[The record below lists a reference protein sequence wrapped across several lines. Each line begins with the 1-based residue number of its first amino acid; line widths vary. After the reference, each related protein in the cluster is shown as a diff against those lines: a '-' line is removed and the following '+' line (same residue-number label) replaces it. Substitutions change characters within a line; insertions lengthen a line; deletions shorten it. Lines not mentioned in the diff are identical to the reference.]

1 MLRRPRRTHGRAP
14 VRSVRGFSLVELMIA
29 LGLGLLI
36 MTALTG
42 LFVST
47 SRTNQEMAR
56 TNSQMENARFALSLL
71 KDDLVHGGYW
81 GGFIPD
87 FDDLTNQA
95 TSAPT
100 DTPSIVPDPCL
111 AYASWASTA
120 GYLNA
125 LLGIPVQSHIP
136 STQCTAVITNQQ
148 ASTDVLVVRHAA
160 TCALIWN
167 ASTSAFEAEGGN
179 CPADVTGAAYFQ
191 PSRCASDAARY
202 VLGRAGTDT
211 FGMQRRQ
218 CDTRRAPRMRV
229 VNNIYYVRNFSVT
242 AGDGIPT
249 LVRSEL
255 GVASGAPAQ
264 GAAQALVEGIQGFR
278 VELGVDSLS
287 ETNAAVDYSAAI
299 NWNPAGQWTTA
310 TNRGDGVPD
319 GTPPFVHC
327 PSTSR
332 FACTTNNATTAAA
345 LANVVAVRIW
355 VLARADQATPGYTD
369 RKTYTLGSEGG
380 GQTLGPFNDGFKRR
394 VFATTVR
401 LVNVTGRRE
410 TP

>member
-1 MLRRPRRTHGRAP
+1 
-14 VRSVRGFSLVELMIA
+14 MIA

-42 LFVST
+42 LFVNT

-56 TNSQMENARFALSLL
+56 TNSQMENARFALALL

-81 GGFIPD
+81 GGFIPA
-87 FDDLTNQA
+87 FDDLTNQ
-95 TSAPT
+95 TIPSDWPLVNDVPT
-100 DTPSIVPDPCL
+100 IVPDPCL

-120 GYLNA
+120 GYVNA
-125 LLGIPVQSHIP
+125 LIGIPVQTHID
-136 STQCTAVITNQQ
+136 STQCTGVISNQQ
-148 ASTDVLVVRHAA
+148 TSTDVLVVRHAA
-160 TCALIWN
+160 TCALVWN
-167 ASTSAFEAEGGN
+167 GTGFVAESGN

-191 PSRCASDAARY
+191 PSRCTSDASPY

-218 CDTRRAPRMRV
+218 CDGQLSPRMRV
-229 VNNIYYVRNFSVT
+229 INNIYYVRDFSVT

-255 GVASGAPAQ
+255 GVASSAPSQ
-264 GAAQALVEGIQGFR
+264 VAAQALVEGIQGFR

-287 ETNAAVDYSAAI
+287 ETGALVNYAAAI
-299 NWNPAGQWTTA
+299 DWQPAGQWTTA

-327 PSTSR
+327 PTTTR
-332 FACTTNNATTAAA
+332 FACTTNNAATAAA

-355 VLARADQATPGYTD
+355 VLARADQPTPGYTD

-394 VFATTVR
+394 VFATTAR

>member
-1 MLRRPRRTHGRAP
+1 MLKRHVPAQRGHCLRVA
-14 VRSVRGFSLVELMIA
+14 RGFSLVELMVA
-29 LGLGLLI
+29 LALGLLI

-42 LFVST
+42 LFVNT

-56 TNSQMENARFALSLL
+56 TNSQMENARFALALL
-71 KDDLVHGGYW
+71 KDDLIHGGYW
-81 GGFIPD
+81 GGFVPA
-87 FDDLTNQA
+87 FDDLTNQS

-100 DTPSIVPDPCL
+100 DTPTIVPDPCL

-120 GYLNA
+120 GHVNA
-125 LLGIPVQSHIP
+125 LIGIPVQTHIP
-136 STQCTAVITNQQ
+136 STQCTGVISNQQ
-148 ASTDVLVVRHAA
+148 SSTDVLVVRHAA
-160 TCALIWN
+160 TCSLIWN
-167 ASTSAFEAEGGN
+167 GTGFVAESAN

-191 PSRCASDAARY
+191 PGRCTSDASPY

-218 CDTRRAPRMRV
+218 CDSQRAPRMRV
-229 VNNIYYVRNFSVT
+229 VNNIYYIRNFSVT

-255 GVASGAPAQ
+255 GVASSAPSQ
-264 GAAQALVEGIQGFR
+264 VAAQALVEGIQGFR

-287 ETNAAVDYSAAI
+287 ETNAAVNYSAAI
-299 NWNPAGQWTTA
+299 DWQPAGQWTTA
-310 TNRGDGVPD
+310 TNRGDGAPD

-327 PSTSR
+327 PTTTR
-332 FACTTNNATTAAA
+332 FACTTNTSATAAA

>member
-1 MLRRPRRTHGRAP
+1 MLSLRSLRRVAPTRHRTT
-14 VRSVRGFSLVELMIA
+14 GFSLVELMIA

-42 LFVST
+42 LFVNT

-56 TNSQMENARFALSLL
+56 TNSQMENARFALALL

-81 GGFIPD
+81 GGFIPA
-87 FDDLTNQA
+87 FDDLTNQSV
-95 TSAPT
+95 SAPT

-120 GYLNA
+120 GHVNA
-125 LLGIPVQSHIP
+125 LIGIPVQTHLQ
-136 STQCTAVITNQQ
+136 STECTGIITNRQS
-148 ASTDVLVVRHAA
+148 ATDLLVVRHAA

-167 ASTSAFEAEGGN
+167 GTSFVAESAN

-191 PSRCASDAARY
+191 PSRCVSDAAPY

-211 FGMQRRQ
+211 FDMERRQ
-218 CDTRRAPRMRV
+218 CDGQRAPRMRM
-229 VNNIYYVRNFSVT
+229 VNNVYYIRNFAVT

-255 GVASGAPAQ
+255 GVASGAPLQ
-264 GAAQALVEGIQGFR
+264 GAAQPLVEGIQGFR

-287 ETNAAVDYSAAI
+287 ETGAAVNYSAAI
-299 NWNPAGQWTTA
+299 DWDPDDEWTTA
-310 TNRGDGVPD
+310 VNRGDGVPD

-327 PSTSR
+327 PTTTR
-332 FACTTNNATTAAA
+332 FACTTNSAATAAA

-355 VLARADQATPGYTD
+355 VLARSDQPTPGYVD

-380 GQTLGPFNDGFKRR
+380 GQSLGPFNDGYKRH
-394 VFATTVR
+394 VFSTTVR